1 MNKEVEPPQEKHIET
16 NKEHFFES
24 NLLCDTIMLL
34 TYDNHNRPECRLFK
48 KVITEMRTKE
58 LTDWLNTPVDKRFN
72 W

>member
-1 MNKEVEPPQEKHIET
+1 MENKTEEHVET

-34 TYDNHNRPECRLFK
+34 TYDNHPRPECRFFK
-48 KVITEMRTKE
+48 KLLSEMRTKE
-58 LTDWLNTPVDKRFN
+58 LTVWLNAPRDKRFN